1 MMYHV
6 SSTSGDGQ
14 LISPEIKY
22 NLLFKKAA
30 SNAQKTLV
38 FQLVIWYTNAI

>member
-6 SSTSGDGQ
+6 SSTLGDGQ
-14 LISPEIKY
+14 LISPETKY

-30 SNAQKTLV
+30 SNAQKTNE
-38 FQLVIWYTNAI
+38 TKSADKCR